1 MTTYLYKGSVCSELD
16 AIKSFVNDTLNNL
29 KKIVDNNDLIFD
41 VKLILSEL
49 IVNGALHGNECLES
63 KNVDLYL
70 ELQKDK
76 LIIEVIDEGE
86 GISGLDIDSYN
97 PTDLKSWG
105 RGLVLVKGLSDEFYV
120 IKNKVVAI
128 KYLN

>member
-70 ELQKDK
+70 ELQK
-76 LIIEVIDEGE
+76 VN
-86 GISGLDIDSYN
+86 DS
-97 PTDLKSWG
+97 L
-105 RGLVLVKGLSDEFYV
+105 
-120 IKNKVVAI
+120 
-128 KYLN
+128 